1 MMHAF
6 REAAMK
12 GEITGT
18 SGKRRMQAKILKEM
32 LAIDKPR
39 ALVAMKSWAK
49 FVESASGRE
58 HHEFK
63 TLDEYIPYRSLDVGQ
78 LQVIRP

>member
-1 MMHAF
+1 MMHASS
-6 REAAMK
+6 EAAAK
-12 GEITGT
+12 GDIKGA
-18 SGKRRMQAKILKEM
+18 SGKRLMQAKILKEM
-32 LAIDKPR
+32 LAVDKPR

-49 FVESASGRE
+49 FVQSAAGRE

-78 LQVIRP
+78 S

>member
-6 REAAMK
+6 REAALNGDIK
-12 GEITGT
+12 GA
-18 SGKRRMQAKILKEM
+18 SGKRLMQATVLKKM
-32 LAIDKPR
+32 LAIDRPR

-58 HHEFK
+58 HHDFK
-63 TLDEYIPYRSLDVGQ
+63 SLDEYIPYRSFDVGQ
-78 LQVIRP
+78 L